1 MKMDNK
7 SFLLGII
14 LAGFIGILYLKTS
27 RNDIGRYVYIDREVE
42 EDEYFGLSSRED
54 GSGIIDTK
62 TGDITYRK
70 WSRISTFDS
79 TIYTRWLEIE
89 EYQGETIEIVLERRA
104 TAN

>member
-27 RNDIGRYVYIDREVE
+27 RNDIGRYVYIDREVK
-42 EDEYFGLSSRED
+42 EDEFLGSSW
-54 GSGIIDTK
+54 GGGPGIIDTK
-62 TGDITYRK
+62 TGDITYRN
-70 WSRISTFDS
+70 WSRISTPDS
-79 TIYTRWLEIE
+79 VIYKRWIKIE